1 MLPSHRGARAAALA
15 PVRTGLFR
23 TVLPTVLAL
32 LALGVG
38 TAPAHADTV
47 LSEQWHLTRMQAQEM
62 WRTSTGAGVTVAL
75 VDTRVREVPEL
86 SGRLLPGKDFRGGA
100 AGERND
106 RGTTAASVIAGTG
119 KGPGGQESA
128 FGLAPGAKVLPLE
141 ISDGQGTGN
150 AAAQGD
156 AINTGLAPALRYAA
170 DSDAKIISVSLSA
183 SSDTDEVRA
192 AVDYARS
199 KGKLIFA
206 AVGESLIDAPLVQ
219 YPAATPGVVGVS
231 AVGKDLNGLRKAG
244 AGLAVDLS
252 APGEDIIS
260 ACAGSTGLCRSEGTA
275 VATALASASA
285 ALIWSEHPAWTANQV
300 LRVMVGTAGGPTSG
314 AVRNDFIGY
323 GIVRPRIALKT
334 PGDPGAADR
343 DPIADYRTASPTPRP
358 SASASASVPQ
368 EPSGGAGSGPAQGA
382 PAVAASDGGHS
393 GAFWLA
399 LAVGAAGLLC
409 VGVAVPPLLADRRR
423 ARPAGLSRP

>member
-1 MLPSHRGARAAALA
+1 M
-15 PVRTGLFR
+15 
-23 TVLPTVLAL
+23 VLAS
-32 LALGVG
+32 LALGAG
-38 TAPAHADTV
+38 TAPAHAATV
-47 LSEQWHLTRMQAQEM
+47 LSGQWHLTRMQAQEM

-75 VDTRVREVPEL
+75 IDTRVREVPEL

-106 RGTTAASVIAGTG
+106 FGTTAASVIAGTG
-119 KGPGGQESA
+119 KGPGGRESA

-141 ISDGQGTGN
+141 VSDGQGTGN
-150 AAAQGD
+150 AAAQDD
-156 AINTGLAPALRYAA
+156 AVNTGLVPALRYAA

-183 SSDTDEVRA
+183 SGDTDEVRA

-206 AVGESLIDAPLVQ
+206 AVGESVIDAPLVR

-231 AVGKDLNGLRKAG
+231 AVGKDLNGLKKAG

-260 ACAGSTGLCRSEGTA
+260 ACAGETGLCRSKGTA

-285 ALIWSEHPAWTANQV
+285 ALIWAEHPAWTANQV

-343 DPIADYRTASPTPRP
+343 DPIPDYRTASPTPRP
-358 SASASASVPQ
+358 SASASASASASQ

-382 PAVAASDGGHS
+382 PMAASDGGHS
-393 GAFWLA
+393 AAFWLA
-399 LAVGAAGLLC
+399 LAVCAAGLLC
-409 VGVAVPPLLADRRR
+409 MGVAAPPLLADRRR